1 MLDTVQ
7 ALNQLDTLVFD
18 KASASAG
25 PQADPDSYITVPDA
39 HLLFS
44 GDFKRVGTTGLKI
57 TGDDGQSFFIED
69 YFKSEKHKHLLS
81 PEGAMLSADL
91 VDVLSGPLAPGQMA
105 QAGDQPASQPVI
117 GRVEAV
123 TGSATVVRNGVS
135 VALNVGDLV
144 RKGDVV
150 QTSSSSSLSI
160 VLTDT
165 STFSLSPNARMV
177 LNDFNFEAGGSNNA
191 AVFNLV
197 QGTFGFVAGQVAKS
211 GNMRVETP
219 VATMGI
225 RGTAVMVE
233 ISSND
238 GRTKFS
244 VMLEP
249 DGSTGSFNLYN
260 KTTGALLATV
270 NSSSTG
276 WVVNPAGPLDAL
288 ASQVQKTPA
297 ELQFELGVVQQLF
310 NIVNNYQQNPIT
322 DSQKRGDL
330 PNGPQN
336 TGSFGSASTV
346 DGILKL
352 TFAELIT
359 LYSQSNPG
367 GGAPS
372 QATTQFSLPNDEII
386 NVAVTPNR
394 APIAINDAPVAINDR
409 SGDNK
414 GDVTKNDS
422 DPDGDPVH
430 VITVQHMVRPDPDGP
445 LVPDPN
451 SPAVTVKQ
459 GEQAVI
465 QGKYGTLTI
474 HSDGTYKFVPNAEYD
489 KLGAGQHGF
498 DNFKYTIS
506 DPTNATASA
515 ILTIDLVGVNDAP
528 TAGDDHNHVKA
539 AGLIHGVPTLGD
551 PLATGNVLTND
562 SDIDTGDCIKVV
574 GVQLGDH
581 SNSPATGHVNS
592 IVQGKYGFL
601 VLLQDGSYVY
611 TLNNFDPDTIRLA
624 EGECA
629 TETFTYTIADESGAK
644 TTALLTIE
652 VKGANGAPII
662 TGGRTTGSVTE
673 DASSTVFGTLT
684 KLDADDDALNGGW
697 SVVAHQGQAQSSN
710 TKVVGTYG
718 ALTIDQNGKW
728 IYTLDNNL
736 AATQALGVNEH
747 PVETFTV
754 RATDSHGDYD
764 TQTVRVTVNGANDA
778 PVIELAPIV
787 TRVSVPASL
796 PAGANPDAHNAIAP
810 AVSNDGRYVVFFSA
824 SELPSADGNDNG
836 GLNGDV
842 FLYDRLTGTTKT
854 LTDNYHIHADVRLPG
869 EAYVGF
875 SITGDGQYVVF
886 QGEREVPDTFGT
898 GTHQEGRLF
907 IYDRVADQ
915 TRLLP
920 YSVDDLPHISGGLIA
935 FATQAYTANSGFS
948 PQQVLVT
955 NLAGQMLTS
964 ITATSL
970 DISDQNPWFSGVDI
984 SGNGRYLTFWSEPQT
999 LNQFGPNQPTGP
1011 ATLFYYDR
1019 QTNTKTA
1026 IATTDTALNDETWW
1040 APMSDDGR
1048 FVVLESNL
1056 ALVPGDI
1063 NHKSDIYLW
1072 DRDADDGHGGH
1083 GVLELITLP
1092 AAVSASGGGSIR
1104 PSISSD
1110 GRYITFA
1117 SEANNLV
1124 PGDTNIQPDT
1134 FVYDTQNH
1142 TFQRVSVSAN
1152 GTEGNG
1158 DSSLASDISSNGQI
1172 VTFSGS
1178 ASNLVPDDTGGYAD
1192 VFVVDR
1198 SAGTASSVGEDA
1210 SVSQAGKLETHGAF
1224 AFSDIDLKDTHT
1236 PKLLG
1241 VQIDTTKAGTFNVPS
1256 GGLGTLTY
1264 SIVENPN
1271 DSDSHGQVT
1280 WAFSVNNAD
1289 VQALGAGQRVT
1300 QTYTIQIDDGHGGK
1314 VSQDVRITI
1323 TGRNDNPVI
1332 ANEHNTGSVTEDAS
1346 PNTAFDILTKTDV
1359 DNNDN
1364 ATNDLWS
1371 VVVQNGQAAVPGD
1384 PTKVKGAYGTLS
1396 IDQDGKW
1403 TYTLDN
1409 SLAATQALTANDHR
1423 FETFTVK
1430 VVDSAGGFDTKT
1442 VTIQVNGAD
1451 ENHNP
1456 VAAADTFLNIP
1467 LGWTL
1472 GPNNHL
1478 YEFVSAPQITWE
1490 DAKALAQAAGGYLA
1504 TITSDAENDAVFLQ
1518 VQNKVAWLGGSDLG
1532 QEGTWRWVTE
1542 PGYASGSEPIF
1553 YIHNPR
1559 SNVYS
1564 DWSGG
1569 EPNNRG
1575 DWEYIFSGE
1584 DYLVTWGNKSWN
1596 DLDNSWSDLLN
1607 VNGYVIEK
1615 NGTPGAHYLQITED
1629 SPANIQ
1635 TAWVLANDTDSDHDL
1650 LTVSLA
1656 AGNGALLGKS
1666 HFGASIQLVGDH
1678 FVYDP
1683 AGSQAL
1689 QALGAGETS
1698 EDYFYYQIS
1707 DGHGGTSTAK
1717 VTVTV
1722 NGLND
1727 APGDL
1732 HFVAGS
1738 SIALPEYSD
1747 ELRKN
1752 STLGKFVASDPDTHD
1767 DLTYSFD
1774 GDTSRFNLSP
1784 DGTLKVG
1791 SRDLGDDDYTLYIKA
1806 TDESGASTTEKVTV
1820 WVGDE
1825 HGDSKSFSTSNPG
1838 TYGDVLAFGLGG
1850 NDNFTGGLGNDVLS
1864 GGAGDDTL
1872 SGGKGNDTL
1881 IGGTG
1886 KDTLTG
1892 GDGRDTFMFRPNEG
1906 KDAITDFNL
1915 ADPLTNANG
1924 DVIQLI
1930 GFGYDEV
1937 SDLNIVNEAG
1947 HVRIV
1952 LTGSNNWIDLNN
1964 VTYSATALNG
1974 HDHNFLFA

>member
-1 MLDTVQ
+1 
-7 ALNQLDTLVFD
+7 LDTLVFD

-91 VDVLSGPLAPGQMA
+91 VDMLAGPLAPGQMA
-105 QAGDQPASQPVI
+105 QAGDQAASQPVI

-135 VALNVGDLV
+135 VALNIGDLV

-150 QTSSSSSLSI
+150 QTSSSSSVSI

-177 LNDFNFEAGGSNNA
+177 LNDFNFEAGASNNA
-191 AVFNLV
+191 AVINLV

-233 ISSND
+233 ISAND

-276 WVVNPAGPLDAL
+276 WLVSPAGPLDAL

-336 TGSFGSASTV
+336 TGSFGSASTI

-352 TFAELIT
+352 TFAEVIT
-359 LYSQSNPG
+359 LLSQSNPG
-367 GGAPS
+367 GGAPL
-372 QATTQFSLPNDEII
+372 QATTQFSLPNDEIT
-386 NVAVTPNR
+386 VTVTPNR

-430 VITVQHMVRPDPDGP
+430 VVTVQHMVRPDPDGP

-451 SPAVTVKQ
+451 SPAVTVQQ
-459 GEQAVI
+459 GGQAVI

-474 HSDGTYKFVPNAEYD
+474 KSDGSYTFVPNAEYD

-551 PLATGNVLTND
+551 PLATGNVLVND

-574 GVQLGDH
+574 GVQSGDH
-581 SNSPATGHVNS
+581 AGSPATGHVNS

-629 TETFTYTIADESGAK
+629 TETFTYTIADENGAK

-673 DASSTVFGTLT
+673 DAAGNTVFGTLT
-684 KLDADDDALNGGW
+684 KLDADDDALSGGW
-697 SVVAHQGQAQSSN
+697 SVVARQGQTQSSD

-718 ALTIDQNGKW
+718 FLTVDDNGKW
-728 IYTLDNNL
+728 IYTLDNSL

-754 RATDSHGDYD
+754 RVTDSHGDYD

-778 PVIELAPIV
+778 PTIDLSPAI
-787 TRVSVPASL
+787 TRISVPGSL
-796 PAGANPDAHNAIAP
+796 PPGTTANAHNAIAP
-810 AVSNDGRYVVFFSA
+810 VVSNDGRYVMFFS
-824 SELPSADGNDNG
+824 STELPDTDADDQD
-836 GLNGDV
+836 LAGDV
-842 FLYDRLTGTTKT
+842 FLHDRMTGVTKV
-854 LTDNYHIHADVRLPG
+854 LTDTAHIATRPNG
-869 EAYVGF
+869 EHYVGF
-875 SITGDGQYVVF
+875 SISSDGAFAVF
-886 QGEREVPDTFGT
+886 EGERRVTDTFGT
-898 GTHQEGRLF
+898 HEIGQLYV
-907 IYDRVADQ
+907 YDRAADQ
-915 TRLLP
+915 TRLLTNPNNLDPVTHQPVP
-920 YSVDDLPHISGGLIA
+920 YTVDGLPHIAGGLIA
-935 FATQAYTANSGFS
+935 FATQTYSDVNGFS
-948 PQQVLVT
+948 PQRILVT
-955 NLAGQMLTS
+955 NLAGQILTEIPAQLTTTTINGQAFTYQS
-964 ITATSL
+964 AWL
-970 DISDQNPWFSGVDI
+970 DNVDI
-984 SGNGRYLTFWSEPQT
+984 SGNGRYLTYWSVPQSIPT
-999 LNQFGPNQPTGP
+999 QQGPSQPVGL
-1011 ATLFYYDR
+1011 ATLYYYDR

-1026 IATTDTALNDETWW
+1026 IATTDATLDHDQWW
-1040 APMSDDGR
+1040 ASMSDDGN
-1048 FVVLESNL
+1048 FVVFQ
-1056 ALVPGDI
+1056 
-1063 NHKSDIYLW
+1063 
-1072 DRDADDGHGGH
+1072 
-1083 GVLELITLP
+1083 
-1092 AAVSASGGGSIR
+1092 
-1104 PSISSD
+1104 SSQQ
-1110 GRYITFA
+1110 
-1117 SEANNLV
+1117 LV
-1124 PGDTNIQPDT
+1124 PGDTNNKLDIYLWDHSTNSLKLITPPADLLNSGDSIRPSITSDGHYITFASLAKNIVPGDTNGQFDT
-1134 FVYDTQNH
+1134 FVYDTDTG
-1142 TFQRVSVSAN
+1142 TFERVSVAAD
-1152 GTEGNG
+1152 GTQGDGN
-1158 DSSLASDISSNGQI
+1158 SSFASDISANGKI
-1172 VTFSGS
+1172 VVFSS
-1178 ASNLVPDDTGGYAD
+1178 TAANLVPGDNDGYAD

-1198 SAGTASSVGEDA
+1198 SAGTVSSVGEDA

-1224 AFSDIDLKDTHT
+1224 AFSDADLKDTHT
-1236 PKLLG
+1236 LKLLG
-1241 VQIDTTKAGTFNVPS
+1241 VQIDTTKAGAFNVPS

-1271 DSDSHGQVT
+1271 DTDSHGQVT
-1280 WAFSVNNAD
+1280 WAFSVDNAA

-1314 VSQDVRITI
+1314 VSQDIRITI

-1332 ANEHNTGSVTEDAS
+1332 ANEHNTGSVTEDAAT
-1346 PNTAFDILTKTDV
+1346 NTAFDTLTKTDV

-1371 VVVQNGQAAVPGD
+1371 VVVQNGQTSFPGD

-1396 IDQDGKW
+1396 IDQNGKW

-1451 ENHNP
+1451 ENHDP
-1456 VAAADTFLNIP
+1456 VAVADTFLNVP

-1490 DAKALAQAAGGYLA
+1490 EAKAAAQTAGGYLA

-1542 PGYASGSEPIF
+1542 PGYAPGSEPIF
-1553 YIHNPR
+1553 YVHNPR

-1615 NGTPGAHYLQITED
+1615 NGTPGARYLQITED

-1635 TAWVLANDTDSDHDL
+1635 TAWVLANDTDSDNDP

-1666 HFGASIQLVGDH
+1666 HFGATIQLVGDH
-1678 FVYDP
+1678 FVYNP
-1683 AGSQAL
+1683 TGSQTL
-1689 QALGAGETS
+1689 QALGVGETS
-1698 EDYFYYQIS
+1698 DDYFYYQVS

-1727 APGDL
+1727 APNDL
-1732 HFVAGS
+1732 HFVPGSFITSDQVGS
-1738 SIALPEYSD
+1738 SLAAN
-1747 ELRKN
+1747 K
-1752 STLGKFVASDPDTHD
+1752 TLGLVVASDPDDND
-1767 DLTYSFD
+1767 DLTYSLGSGSSSKFV
-1774 GDTSRFNLSP
+1774 LLP
-1784 DGTLKVG
+1784 DGTLKTGTGAVG
-1791 SRDLGDDDYTLYIKA
+1791 SDTYTLNLVA
-1806 TDESGASTTEKVTV
+1806 TDDSGASTTQKLTV
-1820 WVGDE
+1820 YV
-1825 HGDSKSFSTSNPG
+1825 DSSSGGGNHNASFANWSNG
-1838 TYGDVLAFGLGG
+1838 VLAFGLNG
-1850 NDNFTGGLGNDVLS
+1850 DDTITGSAYDDVLS
-1864 GGAGDDTL
+1864 GGVGSDKLT
-1872 SGGKGNDTL
+1872 GGAGNDTL
-1881 IGGTG
+1881 IGGG
-1886 KDTLTG
+1886 
-1892 GDGRDTFMFRPNEG
+1892 GRDTFVFRPNEG

-1930 GFGYDEV
+1930 GFGYDDV
-1937 SDLNIVNEAG
+1937 SDLNIVNQDG
-1947 HVRIV
+1947 HVRIM
-1952 LTGSNNWIDLNN
+1952 LTGIDNWIDLNN

-1974 HDHNFLFA
+1974 HNHNFLFA